1 MSEELEPGSTAA
13 RLAGRYPFVYL
24 LLMLVSGLVLA
35 DAYMPPEHFMSTVE
49 EARQVEL
56 NNSTKHSR
64 IFSYWSV
71 VTLAN
76 GGSFQVESM
85 ADVYPVGDTLEVERT
100 ALLGEVLRYRNIH
113 SAYTG
118 WNEIALRD
126 REYDA
131 FPALVLCCCFLLLLP
146 VRAEQYR
153 WTLHGALMLLLF
165 SWLVTMLG
173 TGGLKWLV

>member
-13 RLAGRYPFVYL
+13 RLAGRYPLVYL

-35 DAYMPPEHFMSTVE
+35 DAYRPPERVMSTVVDTD
-49 EARQVEL
+49 QVEL
-56 NNSTKHSR
+56 NNSTKRTR
-64 IFSYWSV
+64 IITYWTV

-76 GGSFQVESM
+76 GARVQVQST
-85 ADVYPVGDTLEVERT
+85 ADVYALGDTLEVERT
-100 ALLGEVLRYRNIH
+100 ALLGEVLRYRH
-113 SAYTG
+113 LRSVYPG

-146 VRAEQYR
+146 VREEQYR
-153 WTLHGALMLLLF
+153 WVLHGLLMLLLF
-165 SWLVTMLG
+165 SWLLTMLG
-173 TGGLKWLV
+173 TGGLKWML